1 MGARLAVAAL
11 KGWRRRMPPLFAP
24 SRRRARPAGA
34 GRRWLVGGGLCT
46 ALLLL
51 VAGVTVPTM
60 TIETL
65 PLFEEDVSVLSGLAV
80 LWDDGQY
87 ALFAVLLVFSLLFP
101 AGKLLLAL
109 WVWFVARWRPVPPVR
124 LMLVLDRLAKW
135 SMLDVF
141 VIAVVVAAVNVAI
154 IGDVFVQPGLYCFT
168 GSVLLSKILVGRITA
183 VVQLA
188 APSETGDR
196 WGTAPPG

>member
-1 MGARLAVAAL
+1 
-11 KGWRRRMPPLFAP
+11 MPRFFGP
-24 SRRRARPAGA
+24 SRRRSLPAGTVQ
-34 GRRWLVGGGLCT
+34 RWMVGGGLCL
-46 ALLLL
+46 ALALL

-65 PLFEEDVSVLSGLAV
+65 PLFEEDVSVLGGLAV
-80 LWDDGQY
+80 LWDDGHY
-87 ALFAVLLVFSLLFP
+87 ALFAVLLVFSLVFP
-101 AGKLLLAL
+101 AAKLLLAL
-109 WVWFVARWRPVPPVR
+109 WVWFVARWQPTPPVR
-124 LMLVLDRLAKW
+124 LMVALDRLAKW

-168 GSVLLSKILVGRITA
+168 GSVLLSKALVGRITA
-183 VVQLA
+183 VVRQA

-196 WGTAPPG
+196 WGTARPG

>member
-1 MGARLAVAAL
+1 M
-11 KGWRRRMPPLFAP
+11 
-24 SRRRARPAGA
+24 
-34 GRRWLVGGGLCT
+34 VGGGLWV
-46 ALLLL
+46 ALGLL

-87 ALFAVLLVFSLLFP
+87 VLFAVLLVFSLLFP
-101 AGKLLLAL
+101 AGKLALAL
-109 WVWFVARWRPVPPVR
+109 WAWFVASWRPSPPVR
-124 LMLVLDRLAKW
+124 LMHLLDGLAKW

-168 GSVLLSKILVGRITA
+168 ASVLLSKILVGRIMI
-183 VVQLA
+183 A
-188 APSETGDR
+188 ARVAAERPHGGGR
-196 WGTAPPG
+196 

>member
-1 MGARLAVAAL
+1 
-11 KGWRRRMPPLFAP
+11 MPHLVGP
-24 SRRRARPAGA
+24 SRRRAHVAGT
-34 GRRWLVGGGLCT
+34 GQRWLVGGGLYL
-46 ALLLL
+46 ALSLL

-65 PLFEEDVSVLSGLAV
+65 PLFEEDVSVLGGLAV

-87 ALFAVLLVFSLLFP
+87 ALFVVLLVFSLLFP
-101 AGKLLLAL
+101 AAKLLLAL
-109 WVWFVARWRPVPPVR
+109 WVWFVARWRPAPPVR
-124 LMLVLDRLAKW
+124 LMLALDRLAKW

-168 GSVLLSKILVGRITA
+168 GSVLLSKVLVGRITA
-183 VVQLA
+183 VVRQA
-188 APSETGDR
+188 APSETDGR
-196 WGTAPPG
+196 WGTARPG